1 MARKMTT
8 RRRRKSRRPSELNE
22 FTEFNDLKCF
32 QTFRVLSRTVVFEND
47 PLGALLDNEPDEII
61 QVQQTQPLTEEQLE
75 KARIQQA
82 MFSDQPVLFK
92 GHRSATFD
100 DASNLNKGIHRSE
113 TMPVQSITSSIA
125 NIGSSLKFG
134 FR

>member
-1 MARKMTT
+1 MILFSVS
-8 RRRRKSRRPSELNE
+8 SRIS
-22 FTEFNDLKCF
+22 
-32 QTFRVLSRTVVFEND
+32 SRTVVLEND

-61 QVQQTQPLTEEQLE
+61 QVQQTQPLTEEQQE

-100 DASNLNKGIHRSE
+100 DSSSISKGMHRSE

-134 FR
+134 FG

>member
-1 MARKMTT
+1 MT
-8 RRRRKSRRPSELNE
+8 
-22 FTEFNDLKCF
+22 
-32 QTFRVLSRTVVFEND
+32 RTVVLEND
-47 PLGALLDNEPDEII
+47 PLGALIDNEPDEII
-61 QVQQTQPLTEEQLE
+61 QVQQSQPLTEEQLE
-75 KARIQQA
+75 KQRIQAA

-134 FR
+134 FG

>member
-1 MARKMTT
+1 MKIQKTQTIFRFLFQSKT
-8 RRRRKSRRPSELNE
+8 RI
-22 FTEFNDLKCF
+22 T
-32 QTFRVLSRTVVFEND
+32 RTVVLEND

-75 KARIQQA
+75 KQRIQTA
-82 MFSDQPVLFK
+82 MFADQPVLFK

-100 DASNLNKGIHRSE
+100 DAANLNKGIHRSE

-134 FR
+134 FG

>member
-1 MARKMTT
+1 MNRI
-8 RRRRKSRRPSELNE
+8 
-22 FTEFNDLKCF
+22 
-32 QTFRVLSRTVVFEND
+32 LSRTVVLEND
-47 PLGALLDNEPDEII
+47 PLGALIDNEPDEII
-61 QVQQTQPLTEEQLE
+61 QVQQTQTLSEEQQE

-100 DASNLNKGIHRSE
+100 DSSSINKAIHRSE

-134 FR
+134 FG

>member
-1 MARKMTT
+1 
-8 RRRRKSRRPSELNE
+8 
-22 FTEFNDLKCF
+22 
-32 QTFRVLSRTVVFEND
+32 
-47 PLGALLDNEPDEII
+47 
-61 QVQQTQPLTEEQLE
+61 VQQTQPLTEEQLE
-75 KARIQQA
+75 KQRIQAA

-134 FR
+134 FG

>member
-1 MARKMTT
+1 M
-8 RRRRKSRRPSELNE
+8 
-22 FTEFNDLKCF
+22 
-32 QTFRVLSRTVVFEND
+32 
-47 PLGALLDNEPDEII
+47 GALLDIEPNEEI

-82 MFSDQPVLFK
+82 MFSDQPILFK

-100 DASNLNKGIHRSE
+100 ESTSLNKGIHRSE

-125 NIGSSLKFG
+125 HIGSSLKFG

>member
-1 MARKMTT
+1 M
-8 RRRRKSRRPSELNE
+8 L
-22 FTEFNDLKCF
+22 
-32 QTFRVLSRTVVFEND
+32 END
-47 PLGALLDNEPDEII
+47 PLGALLDSEPDEII
-61 QVQQTQPLTEEQLE
+61 QVQQTQEMTEEQLE
-75 KARIQQA
+75 KARIQEA

-100 DASNLNKGIHRSE
+100 DSANLNKSMHRSE
-113 TMPVQSITSSIA
+113 TMPVQSITNSIA

>member
-1 MARKMTT
+1 M
-8 RRRRKSRRPSELNE
+8 
-22 FTEFNDLKCF
+22 
-32 QTFRVLSRTVVFEND
+32 LSRTLVLEND

-82 MFSDQPVLFK
+82 MFSDQPILFK

-100 DASNLNKGIHRSE
+100 DSTNLGKSMHRSE

-134 FR
+134 FRYASRMTVVPLVIACEFVSSIGMS

>member
-1 MARKMTT
+1 M
-8 RRRRKSRRPSELNE
+8 L
-22 FTEFNDLKCF
+22 
-32 QTFRVLSRTVVFEND
+32 END

-75 KARIQQA
+75 KARIQEA

-100 DASNLNKGIHRSE
+100 DATNLNKGIHRSE

-134 FR
+134 FGWVRDQ

>member
-1 MARKMTT
+1 MSRKILIANLILSLNP
-8 RRRRKSRRPSELNE
+8 RRI
-22 FTEFNDLKCF
+22 
-32 QTFRVLSRTVVFEND
+32 LSRTVVLEND

-61 QVQQTQPLTEEQLE
+61 QVHQQTQPMTEEQLE

-100 DASNLNKGIHRSE
+100 DTSSINKGMHRSE

-134 FR
+134 FG